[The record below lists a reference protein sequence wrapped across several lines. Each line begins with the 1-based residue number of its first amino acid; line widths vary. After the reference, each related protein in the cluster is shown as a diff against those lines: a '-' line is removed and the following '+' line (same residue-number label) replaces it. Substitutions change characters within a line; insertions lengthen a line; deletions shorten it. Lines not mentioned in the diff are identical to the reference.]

1 MRSDRLPQL
10 RQPSG
15 NRSLEPTMLLSPH
28 YRRMLLKASAIFI
41 LSGVGGLVL
50 WPASMSAHH
59 GPYQV
64 ANFPLDLTFCEPP
77 GHSMI
82 PENEAHPAPI
92 VRLWYPASADQ
103 SRLPL
108 LLYFSGWPGTAI
120 DNPTLVHALA
130 ARGFT
135 VASVTYPARLP
146 GLDPAI
152 YKRQL
157 AELTRPMSF
166 ASEADFHETLRRADA
181 RVRVRAQDAVLVL
194 NMLARLGTCEP
205 ANPLA
210 RRLDTD
216 RVGIFGFSLGG
227 AVAAQASWLD
237 RRFHAVINMDG
248 WHFADA
254 AKYGVNRPY
263 LWMNDDTPLPG
274 AADLVA
280 RDPGRRY
287 TAILNQRDH
296 DSAMDNIR
304 RLGGIIMTVAG
315 SRHADFSDQSGQWL
329 RWFGNLGLIAPRRV
343 QQIVTDYATA
353 FFEATLAGRPPA
365 AIIAGD
371 SAAYPEVHLDIESP
385 RHSASPAI
393 APGGG
398 PSIHNG

>member
-1 MRSDRLPQL
+1 
-10 RQPSG
+10 
-15 NRSLEPTMLLSPH
+15 MLLRPH
-28 YRRMLLKASAIFI
+28 YRRMLLKASAAGIFI
-41 LSGVGGLVL
+41 LSGLGGLVL
-50 WPASMSAHH
+50 WPDSMSAHH
-59 GPYQV
+59 GPYEV
-64 ANFPLDLTFCEPP
+64 ATQPFDLLRCAPP
-77 GHSMI
+77 GRSI
-82 PENEAHPAPI
+82 SANEAHPAPI
-92 VRLWYPASADQ
+92 VRLWYPASSGQ
-103 SRLPL
+103 SRLPV

-120 DNPTLVHALA
+120 DNPTLIHALA
-130 ARGFT
+130 ARGFA
-135 VASVTYPARLP
+135 VASITYPARLP
-146 GLDPAI
+146 DLDPAI

-205 ANPLA
+205 ADPLA

-227 AVAAQASWLD
+227 AVAAQASRLD
-237 RRFHAVINMDG
+237 RRFQAVINMDG

-254 AKYGVNRPY
+254 AKYGVDRPY

-274 AADLVA
+274 TADLVA
-280 RDPGRRY
+280 PDPGRRY

-304 RLGGIIMTVAG
+304 RLGGIVMTIAG
-315 SRHADFSDQSGQWL
+315 SRHADFSDQSGQSL
-329 RWFGNLGLIAPRRV
+329 RRFADLWLIAPRRI
-343 QQIVTDYATA
+343 QQIVTDYATG

-365 AIIAGD
+365 AIITGD

-385 RHSASPAI
+385 RHSAGPAI
-393 APGGG
+393 TVD
-398 PSIHNG
+398 

>member
-1 MRSDRLPQL
+1 
-10 RQPSG
+10 
-15 NRSLEPTMLLSPH
+15 MLLSPH
-28 YRRMLLKASAIFI
+28 YRRMLFKGSAAAIFI
-41 LSGVGGLVL
+41 LSGVGGFVL
-50 WPASMSAHH
+50 WPASMSAQH
-59 GPYQV
+59 GPYEV
-64 ANFPLDLTFCEPP
+64 TSLPLDPGRCAPP
-77 GHSMI
+77 GGWI
-82 PENEAHPAPI
+82 PVNEAHAAPI
-92 VRLWYPASADQ
+92 VRLWYPASTDQ
-103 SRLPL
+103 SRLPI

-130 ARGFT
+130 ARGFV

-152 YKRQL
+152 YRRQL

-194 NMLARLGTCEP
+194 NMLARLDTCEP

-216 RVGIFGFSLGG
+216 RIGIFGFSLGG
-227 AVAAQASWLD
+227 AVAAQASRLD
-237 RRFHAVINMDG
+237 HRFRAVINIDG

-254 AKYGVNRPY
+254 AKYGVDRPY
-263 LWMNDDTPLPG
+263 LWINDGTPLPG
-274 AADLVA
+274 PADLVA
-280 RDPGRRY
+280 RDPSRRF

-304 RLGGIIMTVAG
+304 RLGGIVMTISG

-329 RWFGNLGLIAPRRV
+329 RRFADLRLIAPRRV
-343 QQIVTDYATA
+343 KQIVADYATA

-365 AIIAGD
+365 AIIAGA
-371 SAAYPEVHLDIESP
+371 SAAYPEVHLDIEPP
-385 RHSASPAI
+385 RHSASSAI
-393 APGGG
+393 TV
-398 PSIHNG
+398 N

>member
-1 MRSDRLPQL
+1 
-10 RQPSG
+10 
-15 NRSLEPTMLLSPH
+15 MLLSPH
-28 YRRMLLKASAIFI
+28 YRRMLLKASAAGIFI
-41 LSGVGGLVL
+41 LSGIGGFVL
-50 WPASMSAHH
+50 WPASMSAQH
-59 GPYQV
+59 GPHEV
-64 ANFPLDLTFCEPP
+64 TSLPLDPARCAPP
-77 GHSMI
+77 GRSI
-82 PENEAHPAPI
+82 PANEAHAAPI
-92 VRLWYPASADQ
+92 VRLWYPASTDQ
-103 SRLPL
+103 SRLPI

-130 ARGFT
+130 ARGFM
-135 VASVTYPARLP
+135 VATVTYPARLP

-152 YKRQL
+152 YSRQL
-157 AELTRPMSF
+157 AELIRPMSF

-227 AVAAQASWLD
+227 AVAAQASRLD
-237 RRFHAVINMDG
+237 HRFQAVINIDG

-263 LWMNDDTPLPG
+263 LWMNDGTPLPG
-274 AADLVA
+274 TADLFA
-280 RDPGRRY
+280 RDPGQRF

-296 DSAMDNIR
+296 ESAMDNIR
-304 RLGGIIMTVAG
+304 RLGGIVMTVSG

-329 RWFGNLGLIAPRRV
+329 RRFADLRPIAPRRV
-343 QQIVTDYATA
+343 QQIVADYATA

-365 AIIAGD
+365 AIIAGN
-371 SAAYPEVHLDIESP
+371 SAAYPEVHLDIEPS
-385 RHSASPAI
+385 RHSASSATTV
-393 APGGG
+393 
-398 PSIHNG
+398 N